1 MSPEFLSVTPQ
12 RVRCYCCGSFTQS
25 PDGWKY
31 RLRHGGHSAVC
42 PSCVGKV
49 EMELVEMTSH
59 PNFGGA
65 VLLGALAALAG
76 SIAWYGFTLVTDR
89 EYYILALGIGWL
101 VGKAVVLGSGNKRGV
116 GLQAVAGLLAFVGV
130 MGGRYLLVNHFVT
143 TIAPDQVSSWLTFNQ
158 FMAINGQL
166 LQHGSGFAEL
176 IFSVVAVC
184 YAVVYPRA
192 DRLVAE
198 APTGV
203 RGWRRWVR

>member
-1 MSPEFLSVTPQ
+1 M
-12 RVRCYCCGSFTQS
+12 
-25 PDGWKY
+25 
-31 RLRHGGHSAVC
+31 
-42 PSCVGKV
+42 
-49 EMELVEMTSH
+49 
-59 PNFGGA
+59 
-65 VLLGALAALAG
+65 
-76 SIAWYGFTLVTDR
+76 
-89 EYYILALGIGWL
+89 
-101 VGKAVVLGSGNKRGV
+101 

-192 DRLVAE
+192 DRLVPE